1 MMMMKEEIK
10 KKLLSFQ
17 DIKYQK
23 FHKSLCPG
31 VNNIIGIRLPKIRTF
46 VKEILKDDYRQYLKE
61 VDNEYYEETMIEGL
75 IIATSKMAIDEKFF
89 YLKKFVPK
97 IDNWAICDTIC
108 SSFKWKESDLPI
120 VWNFILS
127 YQKSNNEFELRFM
140 IVMMMD
146 YFLISHY
153 LDDVLAIID
162 SINIE
167 YYYTNMAIA
176 WLISVAFIKNRDR
189 ILNYL
194 QHHHLSDFTYQKALQ
209 KIIESNRISKIDREL
224 IRKMKKDRT
233 CFL

>member
-1 MMMMKEEIK
+1 
-10 KKLLSFQ
+10 
-17 DIKYQK
+17 
-23 FHKSLCPG
+23 
-31 VNNIIGIRLPKIRTF
+31 
-46 VKEILKDDYRQYLKE
+46 
-61 VDNEYYEETMIEGL
+61 
-75 IIATSKMAIDEKFF
+75 
-89 YLKKFVPK
+89 
-97 IDNWAICDTIC
+97 
-108 SSFKWKESDLPI
+108 
-120 VWNFILS
+120 
-127 YQKSNNEFELRFM
+127 M